1 MENLDLNIHN
11 YDLNDLLNL
20 FRLPFHFKEEHLKDA
35 KKIVL
40 KTHPDKSG
48 LDKEYF
54 LFFSQAYKYLLKIHQ
69 LRQSSTT
76 TNTEYQKDDLWSQ
89 EHSVLIDGRIKTM
102 SQEEYAD
109 WFNSTFEKMRLKDS
123 VEESGYGDWLKSNED
138 LVDDTVTN
146 RSQMNEYIQNK
157 KKQLRSLVVHQDFK
171 DMNMNGGNQ
180 FDLVRDAPENYG
192 STIFNKL
199 QYEDVRKA
207 HCESVIPV
215 TEEDFHKRTKYTN
228 IDQLNRE
235 RTQDMV
241 QNSDRWISTHESKL
255 KELHSNDVDINIQR
269 AYKLMNQDEVIRENH
284 DKFWS
289 DLKRLKN

>member
-20 FRLPFHFKEEHLKDA
+20 FRLPFHFKEEHLKEA

-54 LFFSQAYKYLLKIHQ
+54 MFFSQAYKYLLKIHQ

-109 WFNSTFEKMRLKDS
+109 WFNKTFEM
-123 VEESGYGDWLKSNED
+123 
-138 LVDDTVTN
+138 
-146 RSQMNEYIQNK
+146 
-157 KKQLRSLVVHQDFK
+157 
-171 DMNMNGGNQ
+171 
-180 FDLVRDAPENYG
+180 
-192 STIFNKL
+192 
-199 QYEDVRKA
+199 
-207 HCESVIPV
+207 
-215 TEEDFHKRTKYTN
+215 
-228 IDQLNRE
+228 
-235 RTQDMV
+235 
-241 QNSDRWISTHESKL
+241 
-255 KELHSNDVDINIQR
+255 
-269 AYKLMNQDEVIRENH
+269 
-284 DKFWS
+284 
-289 DLKRLKN
+289 